1 MVSSS
6 FLPFGSSHGVVILL
20 TLAIPAAA
28 LFLSRKGEQRE
39 ADIAV
44 RLVLGSLLLLNYFGY
59 AFQQV
64 LRGAMRWQEMLPFQL
79 CDWTMVV
86 VLVALLNGGRKRWL
100 EPAYFWGIGG
110 SLQAIITPNLQV
122 GFPDIRFIS
131 FFVDHCGIVIA
142 IVYLMLSRRFR
153 PGLGSIWR
161 TLLWSEIYL
170 AVTLLVDQIT
180 GVNYGFLLHKP
191 EAFSIL
197 SYLSNS
203 RLLYLLQLNLL
214 ALVFFAVLY
223 VPFALADLCKGE
235 LSPDAGEEER
245 NR

>member
-1 MVSSS
+1 MLSS
-6 FLPFGSSHGVVILL
+6 FAPFGSSHCVVILL

-28 LFLSRKGEQRE
+28 LFLSRNGARRE

-44 RLVLGSLLLLNYFGY
+44 RAVLGSLLLLNYLGY
-59 AFQQV
+59 AFQQA
-64 LRGAMRWQEMLPFQL
+64 LRGVLRWQEMLPFQL
-79 CDWTMVV
+79 CDWTMIVI
-86 VLVALLNGGRKRWL
+86 LVALLNGGRKRWL

-110 SLQAIITPNLQV
+110 SLQAIVTPNLQV

-131 FFVDHCGIVIA
+131 FFVDHCGIVISV
-142 IVYLMLSRRFR
+142 VYLMLSRHFR
-153 PGLGSIWR
+153 PGVGSIWR

-197 SYLSNS
+197 SYLSDS
-203 RLLYLLQLNLL
+203 RLPYLLQLNLL

-223 VPFALADLCKGE
+223 LPFALADLCKGE
-235 LSPDAGEEER
+235 LSADAGEEGR
-245 NR
+245 SR

>member
-1 MVSSS
+1 MLSS
-6 FLPFGSSHGVVILL
+6 FAPFGSSHCVVILL

-28 LFLSRKGEQRE
+28 LFLSRNGARRE

-44 RLVLGSLLLLNYFGY
+44 RAVLGSLLLLNYLGY
-59 AFQQV
+59 AFQQA
-64 LRGAMRWQEMLPFQL
+64 LRGVLRWQEMLPFQL
-79 CDWTMVV
+79 CDWTMIVI
-86 VLVALLNGGRKRWL
+86 LVALLNGGRKRWL

-110 SLQAIITPNLQV
+110 SLQAIITPNLQA

-131 FFVDHCGIVIA
+131 FFVDHCGIVISV
-142 IVYLMLSRRFR
+142 VYLMLSRRFR
-153 PGLGSIWR
+153 PGIGSIWR

-197 SYLSNS
+197 SYLSDS
-203 RLLYLLQLNLL
+203 RLPYLLQLNFL

-223 VPFALADLCKGE
+223 LPFALADLCKGE
-235 LSPDAGEEER
+235 LSADAGEEGR
-245 NR
+245 SR